1 MNCIACLQS
10 KVFKC
15 LLSIFVGIGQYFN
28 VNILLICK
36 GKYVLIYK
44 RDKYDFPLPS
54 YEQIWL
60 LTEIIRV
67 FL

>member
-1 MNCIACLQS
+1 M
-10 KVFKC
+10 
-15 LLSIFVGIGQYFN
+15 
-28 VNILLICK
+28 
-36 GKYVLIYK
+36 IYK
-44 RDKYDFPLPS
+44 RDKYDFPLPT